1 MKDLLLSIVIPLFN
15 EEENIQPLYEEL
27 QQILP
32 KLNVFSTY
40 EIIFVNDGSKDAS
53 LSMVKKLAHQ
63 DNHVK
68 VLSFT
73 RNFGHE
79 SATYAGIIHATGDAV
94 VLMDAD
100 RQDPPTLIFDF
111 EKAYNEEIDIAYGQ
125 RTKRLRESWLKK
137 CTSKMFYPL
146 FKFITNI
153 DMPRDVGDFCLL
165 SRKAV
170 DMIKQ
175 LPERAIFVRGLIYWL
190 GLPKR
195 AIPFV
200 RRERGAG
207 ITKYNYRKL
216 TIFALENI
224 ISFST
229 VPIYWLLFFSLGIIT
244 LCGGG
249 IVVALIMRLC
259 GYVVM
264 SGWTSLM
271 MCMLFL
277 SATILFALS
286 IIGLYIGKIFQEIK
300 GRPIFLVDEKIN
312 FN

>member
-15 EEENIQPLYEEL
+15 EEENIGPLYEEL
-27 QQILP
+27 LQILP

-40 EIIFVNDGSKDAS
+40 EIVFVNDGSKDTS
-53 LSMVKKLAHQ
+53 LDIVKKLAHQ
-63 DNHVK
+63 NTHVK

-79 SATYAGIIHATGDAV
+79 SATYAGIINATGDAV

-100 RQDPPTLIFDF
+100 RQDPPTLIFEF
-111 EKAYNEEIDIAYGQ
+111 EKAYQEGIDIAYGQ
-125 RTKRLRESWLKK
+125 RTKRLQESWVKK

-175 LPERAIFVRGLIYWL
+175 LPERALFVRGLIYWL

-207 ITKYNYRKL
+207 TTKYNYRKL

-300 GRPIFLVDEKIN
+300 ERPIFLVDEKIN

>member
-1 MKDLLLSIVIPLFN
+1 
-15 EEENIQPLYEEL
+15 
-27 QQILP
+27 
-32 KLNVFSTY
+32 
-40 EIIFVNDGSKDAS
+40 
-53 LSMVKKLAHQ
+53 
-63 DNHVK
+63 
-68 VLSFT
+68 
-73 RNFGHE
+73 
-79 SATYAGIIHATGDAV
+79 
-94 VLMDAD
+94 
-100 RQDPPTLIFDF
+100 
-111 EKAYNEEIDIAYGQ
+111 
-125 RTKRLRESWLKK
+125 
-137 CTSKMFYPL
+137 
-146 FKFITNI
+146 
-153 DMPRDVGDFCLL
+153 MPRDVGDFCLL